1 MNLKSARK
9 HRTHEAILESATA
22 LLRRQGIRN
31 STVSDVMKRAGLTVG
46 GFYNHFASKDEL
58 FADTIR
64 QSTTAVWRNLYC
76 VAKGPTSQARLLA
89 AIQAYLAPDHRDDPE
104 TGCVLPATVAEVAL
118 VGGVCREALATELA
132 ELAGLLEAVL
142 PARVNVASG
151 SPQPP
156 VLGLVAL
163 MYGALSL
170 SRALGETQQSDQVLE
185 AARRMAA
192 SLLAGHTGAEP
203 S

>member
-1 MNLKSARK
+1 MNLKAARK
-9 HRTHEAILESATA
+9 RRTHEAILESAA
-22 LLRRQGIRN
+22 AHLRRQGIRN
-31 STVSDVMKRAGLTVG
+31 STVSEVMKGAGLTVG

-58 FADTIR
+58 FADAIR
-64 QSTTAVWRNLYC
+64 QSTTSVWRGLYC
-76 VAKGPTSQARLLA
+76 GAKGPSAQARLLA
-89 AIQAYLAPDHRDDPE
+89 AIQAYLSPAHRDDPE
-104 TGCVLPATVAEVAL
+104 AGCVLPATVAEVAL
-118 VGGVCREALATELA
+118 VGGACREALSTELA
-132 ELAGLLEAVL
+132 ELAGLFEAVL
-142 PARVNVASG
+142 PARSAASNG
-151 SPQPP
+151 GPQPP

-192 SLLAGHTGAEP
+192 SLLAGHTGTEP